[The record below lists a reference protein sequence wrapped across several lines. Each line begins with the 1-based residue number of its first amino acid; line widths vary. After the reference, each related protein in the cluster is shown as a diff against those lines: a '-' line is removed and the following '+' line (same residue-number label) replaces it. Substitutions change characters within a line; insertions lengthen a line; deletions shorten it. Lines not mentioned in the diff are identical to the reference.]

1 MTYYNLEGMEK
12 NFSELR
18 DWSDGARRALD
29 RERER
34 MMEQMKML
42 DGLARATE
50 VIGDIQAEN
59 ERLQAEGDD
68 LNEQLEQRDQEI
80 EDLRRQHQQE
90 IDDLQRQLLEA
101 RNQHLETERQHLET
115 EVRAKPMEIH
125 NHFEA
130 GSSSQVFND
139 RVSGKFGKVQSDRNK
154 NNKKRNDI
162 KKNKKKWKKTIRKM
176 L

>member
-1 MTYYNLEGMEK
+1 MEV
-12 NFSELR
+12 NFDELR

-59 ERLQAEGDD
+59 ERLQAEVDD

-101 RNQHLETERQHLET
+101 RNQHLETE
-115 EVRAKPMEIH
+115 VCAKPMEIH

>member
-1 MTYYNLEGMEK
+1 MEI
-12 NFSELR
+12 NFDELR

-59 ERLQAEGDD
+59 ERLQTEVDD

-101 RNQHLETERQHLET
+101 RNQHLETEQLT
-115 EVRAKPMEIH
+115 VVRMNELASKCFTKQGEPLKLAKPRREYSADADEIE
-125 NHFEA
+125 NFLPTI
-130 GSSSQVFND
+130 
-139 RVSGKFGKVQSDRNK
+139 SD
-154 NNKKRNDI
+154 
-162 KKNKKKWKKTIRKM
+162 

>member
-1 MTYYNLEGMEK
+1 MEV
-12 NFSELR
+12 NFDELR

-59 ERLQAEGDD
+59 ERLQAEVDD

-80 EDLRRQHQQE
+80 DDLRRQHQQE

-101 RNQHLETERQHLET
+101 RNQHLESKQLTV
-115 EVRAKPMEIH
+115 VRMNELASKCFTKQGEPLKLAKPRREYSADADEIE
-125 NHFEA
+125 NFL
-130 GSSSQVFND
+130 GSPANPCVYP
-139 RVSGKFGKVQSDRNK
+139 
-154 NNKKRNDI
+154 
-162 KKNKKKWKKTIRKM
+162 
-176 L
+176 

>member
-1 MTYYNLEGMEK
+1 MEI
-12 NFSELR
+12 NFDELR

-42 DGLARATE
+42 DGLAARATE

-59 ERLQAEGDD
+59 ERLQAEVDD
-68 LNEQLEQRDQEI
+68 LNEQLEQREQEI
-80 EDLRRQHQQE
+80 DDLRRQHQQE

>member
-1 MTYYNLEGMEK
+1 MEV
-12 NFSELR
+12 NFDELR

-59 ERLQAEGDD
+59 ERLQAEVDD

-101 RNQHLETERQHLET
+101 RNQHLETERQHLETERQHLET

>member
-1 MTYYNLEGMEK
+1 MEV
-12 NFSELR
+12 NFDELR

-59 ERLQAEGDD
+59 ERLQAEVDD
-68 LNEQLEQRDQEI
+68 LNEQLEQRD
-80 EDLRRQHQQE
+80 QE

>member
-1 MTYYNLEGMEK
+1 MEV
-12 NFSELR
+12 NFDELR

-50 VIGDIQAEN
+50 VIGDTLAEN
-59 ERLQAEGDD
+59 ERLQTEVDD

-90 IDDLQRQLLEA
+90 IEDLQRQLLEA

>member
-1 MTYYNLEGMEK
+1 MEI
-12 NFSELR
+12 NFDELR

-59 ERLQAEGDD
+59 ERLQAEVDD
-68 LNEQLEQRDQEI
+68 LNEQLEQRDQDI

-101 RNQHLETERQHLET
+101 RNQHLESKQLTV
-115 EVRAKPMEIH
+115 VRMNELASKCFTKQGEPLKLAKPRREYSADADEIE
-125 NHFEA
+125 NFLPTI
-130 GSSSQVFND
+130 
-139 RVSGKFGKVQSDRNK
+139 SD
-154 NNKKRNDI
+154 
-162 KKNKKKWKKTIRKM
+162 

>member
-1 MTYYNLEGMEK
+1 MEI
-12 NFSELR
+12 NFDELR

-59 ERLQAEGDD
+59 ERLQAEVDD

-101 RNQHLETERQHLET
+101 RNRHLETERQHLET

>member
-1 MTYYNLEGMEK
+1 MDV
-12 NFSELR
+12 NFDELR

-50 VIGDIQAEN
+50 VVGDTLAEN
-59 ERLQAEGDD
+59 ERLQAEVDD

-101 RNQHLETERQHLET
+101 RNQHLET

>member
-1 MTYYNLEGMEK
+1 MEI
-12 NFSELR
+12 NFDELR

-59 ERLQAEGDD
+59 ERLQAEVDD

-80 EDLRRQHQQE
+80 DDLRPQHQQE

-101 RNQHLETERQHLET
+101 RNQHLETEQLT
-115 EVRAKPMEIH
+115 VVRMNELASKCFTKQGEPLKLAKPRREYS
-125 NHFEA
+125 E
-130 GSSSQVFND
+130 VLC
-139 RVSGKFGKVQSDRNK
+139 R
-154 NNKKRNDI
+154 
-162 KKNKKKWKKTIRKM
+162 

>member
-1 MTYYNLEGMEK
+1 MEV
-12 NFSELR
+12 NFDELR

-59 ERLQAEGDD
+59 ERLQAEVDD
-68 LNEQLEQRDQEI
+68 LNEQLEQRDQ
-80 EDLRRQHQQE
+80 D